1 MFWTPNEK
9 KDKVM
14 PSQVPSAKSSTL
26 KTCPSALAV
35 RRLLVTLTRVIWIGW
50 VQEPEEEAG
59 VERRVVWLF
68 PGRTNDQNK

>member
-26 KTCPSALAV
+26 SQVKYTQDLSISFGGDPDEGHLD
-35 RRLLVTLTRVIWIGW
+35 RVGSR
-50 VQEPEEEAG
+50 A
-59 VERRVVWLF
+59 
-68 PGRTNDQNK
+68 